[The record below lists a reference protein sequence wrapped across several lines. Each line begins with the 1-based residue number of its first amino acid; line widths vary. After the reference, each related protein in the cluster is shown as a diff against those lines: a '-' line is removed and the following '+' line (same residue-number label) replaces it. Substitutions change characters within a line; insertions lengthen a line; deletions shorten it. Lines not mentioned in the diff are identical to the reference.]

1 MFYVKRNSP
10 LTVILYPDIGAKK
23 QQSIKVRHTKTLTY
37 ILLTLASVFWGVSFI
52 MTKELFLTEEHM
64 TVTILIALRL
74 AIATLVTLPTLA
86 IAGKLQPIRRGPGKG
101 LAALL
106 RGDLKWFLLL
116 AFCEPFIYHLCETS
130 GVQLVSGS
138 LASVIIATIPLFVPF
153 GVWAAYRKRPGAAV
167 VVGVALSLVGVALM
181 LIGGDGLSGNA
192 KGMLFL
198 SGAVVIAVV
207 YTLLLVK
214 IVDRYNP
221 LVITTWQNLI
231 GLIYFTPLMLAL
243 DAQQLVQLS
252 WSPRM
257 LGLLLVLGICCS
269 TLAYSFYNH
278 GVHRLGAAE
287 ACVFNNTIPIFSLI
301 AAVAIGQEGFSW
313 MKLLGIVVVIS
324 GVVISQRPEK
334 KN

>member
-1 MFYVKRNSP
+1 M
-10 LTVILYPDIGAKK
+10 KK
-23 QQSIKVRHTKTLTY
+23 YITY

-52 MTKELFLTEEHM
+52 LTKELFLTEEQM

-74 AIATLVTLPTLA
+74 AIATVVMLPVLA
-86 IAGKLQPIRRGPGKG
+86 ITGKLQPIRRGPGKG
-101 LAALL
+101 LKSLL

-138 LASVIIATIPLFVPF
+138 LASVVIATIPLFVPF
-153 GVWAAYRKRPGAAV
+153 GVWAAYRKRPGTAV
-167 VVGVALSLVGVALM
+167 VVGVALSLVGVSVM
-181 LIGGDGLSGNA
+181 LIGGEGLSGN
-192 KGMLFL
+192 L
-198 SGAVVIAVV
+198 SGLLYLAGAVAIAVI

-231 GLIYFTPLMLAL
+231 GLVYFAPLVLAF
-243 DAQQLVQLS
+243 DAQNLTALS
-252 WSPRM
+252 YSPRM

-269 TLAYSFYNH
+269 TLAYACYNH
-278 GVHRLGAAE
+278 GVRRLGAAE

-301 AAVAIGQEGFSW
+301 AAIALGQEDFSW
-313 MKLLGIVVVIS
+313 LKLLGIGIVIA
-324 GVVISQRPEK
+324 GVIISQYPARK
-334 KN
+334 S